1 MQTPEQ
7 KKWIERTKNNEF
19 IEAFK
24 GIIPKDSKYTEVQFM
39 AIVRNEL
46 LANEK
51 LAQCTNLVSILYD
64 IASAGLMLGSMYD
77 EAYILPFK
85 EKQKDKSYIM
95 KATFIAGYRGYVRKY
110 NEAGYRVVVNLYSK
124 NDIEAGLVYYNE
136 ETDLWYTKKDLS
148 KNELLT
154 QNNIAGGVI
163 KLYQGNNVVACDQMS
178 INEIKEVSKTKQ
190 WDDSAQKMVS
200 GLSNI
205 WSSKDRSTDF
215 GEMAKKALIRR
226 ISKRVSLHSINFINN
241 IENKFLE
248 EKQMNASK
256 LHTVEASEI
265 KDFEIPEIN
274 NEIIEKSAK
283 EFEEKRKEEL
293 QEVQKTLII

>member
-1 MQTPEQ
+1 MKYMQPSQSSEQ

-24 GIIPKDSKYTEVQFM
+24 GIIPRDSKYTEVQFM

-77 EAYILPFK
+77 EAYIIPY
-85 EKQKDKSYIM
+85 KD

-124 NDIEAGLVYYNE
+124 QDVESCLVYYNE

-148 KNELLT
+148 KDELLT
-154 QNNIAGGVI
+154 QDNIAGGVI
-163 KLYQGNNVVACDQMS
+163 KLYQGSNVVACEQMS

-190 WDDSAQKMVS
+190 WSDSAKKMVS
-200 GLSNI
+200 GLSNV

-241 IENKFLE
+241 IENKFLVD
-248 EKQMNASK
+248 EKPQSK
-256 LHTVEASEI
+256 TTPIVDIEGEVIFDKLQKTAEQIQQEI
-265 KDFEIPEIN
+265 DDKNKAE
-274 NEIIEKSAK
+274 IEKMNN
-283 EFEEKRKEEL
+283 
-293 QEVQKTLII
+293 QTQTLII

>member
-1 MQTPEQ
+1 MQTSKQ
-7 KKWIERTKNNEF
+7 KQWIEKTKNNEF
-19 IEAFK
+19 IDAFK
-24 GIIPKDSKYTEVQFM
+24 GIIPKDAKYTEVQFM

-77 EAYILPFK
+77 EAYIIPY
-85 EKQKDKSYIM
+85 KD

-124 NDIEAGLVYYNE
+124 NDVEAGLVYYNE

-148 KNELLT
+148 KDELLT

-163 KLYQGNNVVACDQMS
+163 KLYKGNNVIACEQMS

-190 WDDSAQKMVS
+190 WDDSAKKMVS
-200 GLSNI
+200 GLSNV
-205 WSSKDRSTDF
+205 WSSKDRATDF

-241 IENKFLE
+241 IENKFLQE
-248 EKQMNASK
+248 SQSNTSK
-256 LHTVEASEI
+256 LQTVEVSEI

-293 QEVQKTLII
+293 QKINENGELIS

>member
-1 MQTPEQ
+1 MQISKQ
-7 KKWIERTKNNEF
+7 KQWIEKTKNNEF
-19 IEAFK
+19 IDAFK
-24 GIIPKDSKYTEVQFM
+24 GIIPKDAKYTEVQFM

-77 EAYILPFK
+77 EAYIIPFK
-85 EKQKDKSYIM
+85 D

-148 KNELLT
+148 KDDLLT
-154 QNNIAGGVI
+154 QDNIAGGVI
-163 KLYQGNNVVACDQMS
+163 KLYEGNSVIACEQMS

-190 WDDSAQKMVS
+190 WDDSVKKMVS
-200 GLSNI
+200 GLSNV
-205 WSSKDRSTDF
+205 WSSKDRVTDF

-226 ISKRVSLHSINFINN
+226 VSKRVSLHSINFLNN

-248 EKQMNASK
+248 EKQEKTSK
-256 LHTVEASEI
+256 LQTVEAAVMP
-265 KDFEIPEIN
+265 DFEIPEIN
-274 NEIIEKSAK
+274 DEVIKKSAK

-293 QEVQKTLII
+293 QKINENGELIS

>member
-1 MQTPEQ
+1 MQLSEQ
-7 KKWIERTKNNEF
+7 KKWIERTKNKEF
-19 IEAFK
+19 IEAFQ
-24 GIIPKDSKYTEVQFM
+24 GIIPRDSKYTEVQFM

-64 IASAGLMLGSMYD
+64 VAAAGLMLGSMYD
-77 EAYILPFK
+77 EAYIIPY
-85 EKQKDKSYIM
+85 KD

-124 NDIEAGLVYYNE
+124 QDIESGLIYYNE

-148 KNELLT
+148 KDELLT

-163 KLYQGNNVVACDQMS
+163 KLYQGSNVVACEQMS

-190 WDDSAQKMVS
+190 WDDSVKKMVS
-200 GLSNI
+200 GLSNV

-241 IENKFLE
+241 IENKFLVD
-248 EKQMNASK
+248 EKPQSK
-256 LHTVEASEI
+256 TTPVVDIDGAVIFDEPQKTAEQI
-265 KDFEIPEIN
+265 QQEIN
-274 NEIIEKSAK
+274 DKNKEEIEKMN
-283 EFEEKRKEEL
+283 
-293 QEVQKTLII
+293 TPLI

>member
-1 MQTPEQ
+1 MQPSQSSEQ

-24 GIIPKDSKYTEVQFM
+24 GIIPRDSKYTEVQFM

-77 EAYILPFK
+77 EAYIIPY
-85 EKQKDKSYIM
+85 KD

-124 NDIEAGLVYYNE
+124 QDVESCLVYYNE

-148 KNELLT
+148 KDELLT
-154 QNNIAGGVI
+154 QDNIAGGVI
-163 KLYQGNNVVACDQMS
+163 KLYQGSNVVACEQMS

-190 WDDSAQKMVS
+190 WSDSAKKMVS
-200 GLSNI
+200 GLSNV

-241 IENKFLE
+241 IENKFLVD
-248 EKQMNASK
+248 EKPQSK
-256 LHTVEASEI
+256 TTPIVDIEGEVIFDKLQKTAEQIQQEI
-265 KDFEIPEIN
+265 DDKNKAE
-274 NEIIEKSAK
+274 IEKMNN
-283 EFEEKRKEEL
+283 
-293 QEVQKTLII
+293 QTQTLII